1 MQEKAIKYKK
11 IEKNLK
17 IFIVVNFKL
26 EYTNKILY
34 INELK

>member
-1 MQEKAIKYKK
+1 MQEKAIKNKK

-17 IFIVVNFKL
+17 IFIVVDFGCKS
-26 EYTNKILY
+26 TNKILY